1 MMLVDYHN
9 HTSFSGDCTEEMEA
23 VIIAAIEKKIK
34 IIAITEHLEIGTALE
49 FGYGLDVEKYIAKAK
64 KLKEQYKN
72 YIDVVIGI
80 EVGFNSESSDDV
92 KKKISSITSNR
103 DIEFVIN
110 STHSIGEFNFLT
122 NEFFEDKS
130 KDEAYY
136 KYLEQVL
143 SNVNEFEDYDIVA
156 HLDFICRYGDY
167 KDKSLDYAKYFT
179 IIDEILMSIIRNDKG
194 IEVNTSGVRYGR
206 GDFYPSVDILKRYRE
221 LGGKKIT
228 IGSDSHKAC
237 DVGCDV
243 DKAIEKLKSIGY
255 EEISIV
261 KNREW
266 YFMSI

>member
-1 MMLVDYHN
+1 MVLVDYHN
-9 HTSFSGDCTEEMEA
+9 HTSFSGDCTEGMEDLI
-23 VIIAAIEKKIK
+23 VTAIEKNIK

-49 FGYGLDVEKYIAKAK
+49 SGYGLDVDNYILKAK
-64 KLKEQYKN
+64 KLKEKYKS

-80 EVGFNSESSDDV
+80 EVGFNSKANDGV
-92 KKKISSITSNR
+92 KRIIKNITSNK

-130 KDEAYY
+130 KEKAYY

-167 KDKSLDYAKYFT
+167 KDKSLYYAEYFT
-179 IIDEILMSIIRNDKG
+179 IIDEILMAIIRKGKG
-194 IEVNTSGVRYGR
+194 IEVNTSGMRYGR
-206 GDFYPSVDILKRYRE
+206 GEFYPSTDILKRYRE
-221 LGGKKIT
+221 LGGRKIT

-243 DKAIEKLKSIGY
+243 DMAIERLKSIGY
-255 EEISIV
+255 NEISIV

-266 YFMSI
+266 HFMSI